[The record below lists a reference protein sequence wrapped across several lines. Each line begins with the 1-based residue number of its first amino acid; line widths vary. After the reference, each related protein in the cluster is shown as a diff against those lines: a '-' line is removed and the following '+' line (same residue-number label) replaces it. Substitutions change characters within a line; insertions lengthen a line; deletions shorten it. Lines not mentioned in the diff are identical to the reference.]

1 MSNIDQHLKDIS
13 EIRSMMERSS
23 KVLSLS
29 GLSGVSAGVVAIAG
43 VIFAQWIHTRVPP
56 ENVRMYL
63 VLDTLVVLVLA
74 LGLSALFS
82 ARMAKKKGL
91 PLWTNTAKH
100 LLTDLSIPLG
110 AGGALCLA
118 LVVKDAFSLIPGTM
132 LVFYGLALV
141 SGSKYA
147 LKELRY
153 FGFIQLGLGILAI
166 FFTREGLNIW
176 AIGFGA
182 MHIAY
187 GLWMFF
193 RYEM

>member
-13 EIRSMMERSS
+13 DIRSMMERSS

-43 VIFAQWIHTRVPP
+43 VLFAQWVHTRVPP
-56 ENVRMYL
+56 ENARTYL
-63 VLDTLVVLVLA
+63 VIDALVVLVLA
-74 LGLSALFS
+74 LGLSFLFS

-91 PLWTNTAKH
+91 PLWTNTAKY
-100 LLTDLSIPLG
+100 LLTDLAIPLF

-141 SGSKYA
+141 SASKYA

-153 FGFIQLGLGILAI
+153 FGFMQLGLGILAV
-166 FFTREGLNIW
+166 FLTQEGLDIW

-182 MHIAY
+182 MHIVY
-187 GLWMFF
+187 GSWMYF
-193 RYEM
+193 RYEQ